1 VKLLSAVAVLAAL
14 VHDAHPVAACA
25 TAPPRGEEA
34 RIADEEA
41 LIAWDAATKTETF
54 IRRAAFRSTA
64 KTFGFL
70 VPTPTKPEL
79 GEAPDDLFEKLAYL
93 IRPEIKIDHSGTR
106 LAFGSLLETC
116 AGSKVADEAS
126 GGRAPAVRV
135 IQSAHVAGMDATTLE
150 ADDPKALA
158 DWLGA
163 HGFDATPALTA
174 WLERYVTDHWKITAF
189 VVGTDEKQGTR
200 FETATKAVK
209 LTFTADQPFYPYR
222 EPTQP
227 AKTKLDLPPRMLRV
241 FFASDQ
247 RYTGRL
253 GDQAWNASTLWSG
266 TLDLPTAP
274 SMKIGTRLTVFI
286 DEAAARIGDAEVT
299 FVPFSD
305 QSDVKQPPV
314 VVHQPHEIWIPV
326 EGIVLVVVLAIIVI
340 VRRRRKRR

>member
-1 VKLLSAVAVLAAL
+1 MKLLAAVAVLAAL
-14 VHDAHPVAACA
+14 VHDANPVAACA

-41 LIAWDAATKTETF
+41 LIAWDATTKTETF
-54 IRRAAFRSTA
+54 IRRAQFRSTA

-79 GEAPDDLFEKLAYL
+79 GEVSSGIFETLAYS
-93 IRPEIKIDHSGTR
+93 IAPEVKVDHHGFKLSFGT
-106 LAFGSLLETC
+106 LLEMC
-116 AGSKVADEAS
+116 AATKGSDDAGAGRVA
-126 GGRAPAVRV
+126 AVRV
-135 IQSAHVAGMDATTLE
+135 IQAAHVAGMDATTLE

-163 HGFDATPALTA
+163 HGFEATPALTA

-189 VVGTDEKQGTR
+189 VVGTDEKEGKT
-200 FETATKAVK
+200 FDTATKAVK
-209 LTFTADQPFYPYR
+209 LTFTAEQPFYPYR
-222 EPTQP
+222 EPTPP

-241 FFASDQ
+241 FFASNQ

-253 GDQAWNASTLWSG
+253 GDQPWNASTLWSS
-266 TLDLPTAP
+266 TLDL
-274 SMKIGTRLTVFI
+274 SRDLGGKVGTRVTVFI

-305 QSDVKQPPV
+305 QSDVKQPPTV
-314 VVHQPHEIWIPV
+314 LYQPHEIWIPV
-326 EGIVLVVVLAIIVI
+326 EAIVVVAILVIIV
-340 VRRRRKRR
+340 VRRRLKKR